1 MAGFKASGNLL
12 SSKERNLKAAETVME
27 KTAANAKFDPKVT
40 KSDGPGGYPAATNKK
55 LSQKSLLPPRE
66 KVRMRGIVSV
76 TLTSIPSHTGRGGH
90 GRCFEIVSKEF
101 CMTTTDPTLKI
112 LVTTT
117 DGVTTEHEYSY
128 PSQSDEWDRLADQ
141 ITKTLSRASTFV
153 GLNNPMVGYNTTYII
168 RLRLEDPE
176 MERRQVMGFLRDHA

>member
-40 KSDGPGGYPAATNKK
+40 KSDGPGGYPAATNK
-55 LSQKSLLPPRE
+55 
-66 KVRMRGIVSV
+66 
-76 TLTSIPSHTGRGGH
+76 
-90 GRCFEIVSKEF
+90 EF

-141 ITKTLSRASTFV
+141 ITKALSRASTFV